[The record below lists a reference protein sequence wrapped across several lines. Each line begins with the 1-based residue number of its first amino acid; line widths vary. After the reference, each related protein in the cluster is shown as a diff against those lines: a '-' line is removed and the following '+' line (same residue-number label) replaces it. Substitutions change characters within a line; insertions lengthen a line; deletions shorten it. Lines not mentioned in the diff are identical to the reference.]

1 VPARRLTFALLTACF
16 VQAIGV
22 SGAAARLEHPI
33 PGVELRR
40 FHLRGPV
47 RGVVLRIDPSAAGLE
62 AVPARPLGGYSTLR
76 SVADR
81 YRVIVAINGDMSREG
96 WPAHLLVHDGRL
108 LTSGDAGGAAVALDR
123 TGTRASLLAG
133 QPSIALT
140 RLDTGLRVAVARW
153 NGGDAPGRRLAVYS
167 SAAAPLA
174 GDPAMCSA
182 RLRPSGESGDRF
194 RVAASACGTSIGHG
208 PGHVI
213 ASARRGSP
221 SGRWLRAL
229 EPGVPIAVRVRA
241 GLPTVAQSFGGM
253 PVLVRH
259 RRIVPQRCGALTC
272 ALHPRTAIGFSAG
285 CSDAVEASECR
296 LLVVIVDGRRPRW
309 SIGVTTDR
317 LARLMRR
324 FGASEAVNLDGGASS
339 QVIVD
344 GTTRNRPAPGARRA
358 VVSALIVRVPP
369 AGGRNLL

>member
-1 VPARRLTFALLTACF
+1 
-16 VQAIGV
+16 
-22 SGAAARLEHPI
+22 
-33 PGVELRR
+33 
-40 FHLRGPV
+40 
-47 RGVVLRIDPSAAGLE
+47 
-62 AVPARPLGGYSTLR
+62 
-76 SVADR
+76 
-81 YRVIVAINGDMSREG
+81 
-96 WPAHLLVHDGRL
+96 
-108 LTSGDAGGAAVALDR
+108 
-123 TGTRASLLAG
+123 
-133 QPSIALT
+133 
-140 RLDTGLRVAVARW
+140 
-153 NGGDAPGRRLAVYS
+153 
-167 SAAAPLA
+167 
-174 GDPAMCSA
+174 
-182 RLRPSGESGDRF
+182 
-194 RVAASACGTSIGHG
+194 
-208 PGHVI
+208 
-213 ASARRGSP
+213 
-221 SGRWLRAL
+221 
-229 EPGVPIAVRVRA
+229 
-241 GLPTVAQSFGGM
+241 M

-369 AGGRNLL
+369 AGGRNLP